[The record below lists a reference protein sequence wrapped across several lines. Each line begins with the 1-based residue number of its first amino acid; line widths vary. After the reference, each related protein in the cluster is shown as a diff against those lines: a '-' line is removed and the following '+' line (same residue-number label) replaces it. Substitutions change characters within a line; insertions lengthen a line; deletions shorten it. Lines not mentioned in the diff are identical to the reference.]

1 MRCVLGPFL
10 TCHLPHHRSDYFLS
24 DTSETKEKNKSV
36 QFTPHSDNECGHSLL
51 GFKTDAAHIG
61 TVPHLPPA
69 LTTDLIISYLMLVRQ
84 KRKTSQFSSNV
95 QRERTRTWRGF
106 GHGAAS
112 RLRDGEGS
120 CGEYWGRSSPA
131 TCPHHRSDYF
141 LPEASETKEK
151 NKSVQFKRTARTNA
165 DMARLRTWRGK

>member
-1 MRCVLGPFL
+1 
-10 TCHLPHHRSDYFLS
+10 
-24 DTSETKEKNKSV
+24 
-36 QFTPHSDNECGHSLL
+36 
-51 GFKTDAAHIG
+51 
-61 TVPHLPPA
+61 
-69 LTTDLIISYLMLVRQ
+69 MLVRQ

-131 TCPHHRSDYF
+131 TYPHHRCDYFLPEASETKEKNKSVQFKRTARTNADMAARAYWDRSSPATCPHHRSDYF
-141 LPEASETKEK
+141 LSDASETKEK

-165 DMARLRTWRGK
+165 DMARLRTWRGF